1 MKLIFPPTS
10 NLCIELDT
18 NSFPIA
24 TFEYVNIPLMLEVQL
39 DALNFSVPLYKS
51 PVILISPVISK
62 LYSGIVLLIP
72 TLPFVFIVNTSVFVS
87 VVKALSIFLV
97 LPTCLTVNAVLAG
110 FSLDISNLSVVYT
123 SVLRVVVEPRT
134 VKFE

>member
-1 MKLIFPPTS
+1 M
-10 NLCIELDT
+10 
-18 NSFPIA
+18 IA
-24 TFEYVNIPLMLEVQL
+24 CRCC
-39 DALNFSVPLYKS
+39 S
-51 PVILISPVISK
+51 ISK

-123 SVLRVVVEPRT
+123 SVLRVLNLNEYLNYY
-134 VKFE
+134 